1 MSNSTI
7 AKTAT
12 RANKALAKLETYTAS
27 FDGWLDQAKAVLAE
41 AGLTVDMSGIYCGED
56 GRADYET
63 TQANGKPGRALHFS
77 WHKMP
82 SGRYE
87 MTAYLA

>member
-1 MSNSTI
+1 MSNSAK
-7 AKTAT
+7 AKTAS
-12 RANKALAKLETYTAS
+12 RANKALAKLETYTAD
-27 FDGWLDQAKAVLAE
+27 FGAWLDRAKVALAE

-63 TQANGKPGRALHFS
+63 AQADGKPGRALHLA

>member
-1 MSNSTI
+1 MSKSNR
-7 AKTAT
+7 AKAT
-12 RANKALAKLETYTAS
+12 DQANKRLTKLETYTAD
-27 FDGWLDQAKAVLAE
+27 FGAWLDKAKAALAE

-56 GRADYET
+56 GRADFDT
-63 TQANGKPGRALHFS
+63 TLADGSEGRPLHFS

-87 MTAYLA
+87 MTAYVS